1 MAAEKEIKAKEIVK
15 DIISGIG
22 DNELMHKYRLTFR
35 GLQSVY
41 RRLVDANLV
50 DAAFLE
56 GRIIPQQNAETTT
69 IMRLPRKEI
78 YMPLPVHELDN
89 PGMQGMVS
97 NLTDRGMGVKGLK
110 AKVDEVKT
118 LVIRPEKLFQ
128 LSPFILSAKCRWVKP
143 SGDEQEILAGFEIIY
158 IAEKELQKLR
168 DLIETLDY
176 MYRW

>member
-50 DAAFLE
+50 DAALLE
-56 GRIIPQQNAETTT
+56 GRIIPQLHTETT
-69 IMRLPRKEI
+69 IIARLPRKEI
-78 YMPLPVHELDN
+78 YLPLPVHELDN
-89 PGMQGMVS
+89 PSRQGMVS
-97 NLTDRGMGVKGLK
+97 NLTDRGIGVKGLR
-110 AKVDEVKT
+110 ARVDEVKT
-118 LVIRPEKLFQ
+118 LVMRPEKLFQ

-143 SGDEQEILAGFEIIY
+143 SDQEQEIQAGFEIIY
-158 IAEKELQKLR
+158 IVHEELQKLR
-168 DLIETLDY
+168 NLIETLDY
-176 MYRW
+176 LYRW

>member
-1 MAAEKEIKAKEIVK
+1 MAAEKEIKAKDIVK

-50 DAAFLE
+50 DADILE

-69 IMRLPRKEI
+69 ITRLPRKEI
-78 YMPLPVHELDN
+78 YLPLPVHELDN
-89 PGMQGMVS
+89 PGMQGMVT
-97 NLTDRGMGVKGLK
+97 NLTDRGMGVKGLR

-118 LVIRPEKLFQ
+118 LVIRPDTIFQ
-128 LSPFILSAKCRWVKP
+128 LSPFILSAKCRWIKP
-143 SGDEQEILAGFEIIY
+143 SDDEKEMQAGFEIVY
-158 IAEKELQKLR
+158 VAHGELKKLKN
-168 DLIETLDY
+168 LIDTLDY
-176 MYRW
+176 LYRW